1 MKDVAICVEKLSKLY
16 RLGLKS
22 ANSDTFAG
30 TLLSW
35 AVAPARNLK
44 TLRKLTRFDPS
55 DDSEDVLW
63 ALKDVTFDVKKGE
76 VLGIIGPNGAGKSTV
91 LKILSRITEPTYGKA
106 VVYGRVGSL
115 LEVGTGFHPELTGRE
130 NVYMNGTILGMSK
143 REIGRKF
150 DQIVDFSGVER
161 FLDTPVKRY
170 SSGMQVRL
178 AFAVAA
184 HLDPEILIVDEVLAV
199 GDVEFQQKCLSR
211 MEEVSKSEGK
221 TILFVSHNL
230 GAIRNLCTRA
240 IVLMKG
246 QIACDDTPSKAI
258 DFVLGGSSAAGD
270 AQPGEGPWSLR
281 GGDGRVR
288 IVAARALDKNGVER
302 RNLISGEDAT
312 LEFEYVSN
320 GIRTFDFSVTI
331 INSSGVAVTSFSTIF
346 TKSKIQGLG
355 EGVICCRIPKLPLP
369 LGKYTVGIM
378 VFEQSGIYDH
388 IPQDVVS
395 FSVPVS
401 VFYPTGQTPSFGK
414 AVALVDCVWESG
426 GRKSLACARTQAGPA
441 QLVDA
446 PMGGGS
452 GARPLACRATNGP
465 VGNEQGDK

>member
-1 MKDVAICVEKLSKLY
+1 MSDVAIRVEKMTKLY

-44 TLRKLTRFDPS
+44 ALRRLTRFDPS
-55 DDSEDVLW
+55 DGSEDILW
-63 ALKDVTFDVKKGE
+63 ALRDVTFDVKKGE
-76 VLGIIGPNGAGKSTV
+76 VLGVIGPNGAGKSTV
-91 LKILSRITEPTYGKA
+91 LKILSRITEPTYGRA

-115 LEVGTGFHPELTGRE
+115 LEVGTGFHPELSGRE
-130 NVYMNGTILGMSK
+130 NVYMNGTILGMAK
-143 REIGRKF
+143 REIDRKF

-184 HLDPEILIVDEVLAV
+184 HLDPEILIIDEVLAV

-246 QIACDDTPSKAI
+246 QIVCDDTPAKAI
-258 DFVLGGSSAAGD
+258 DYVLGGSTIAA
-270 AQPGEGPWSLR
+270 AAECEGGRWTFR
-281 GGDGRVR
+281 GGDGSVR
-288 IVAARALDKNGVER
+288 IVAARARDKNGVER
-302 RNLISGEDAT
+302 QNLISGEDAT

-320 GIRTFDFSVTI
+320 GIGSFDFSVTI
-331 INSSGVAVTSFSTIF
+331 LNSAGVAATSFSTLF
-346 TKSKIQGLG
+346 TQSKIENSGD
-355 EGVICCRIPKLPLP
+355 GVIRCTIPRLPLP

-378 VFEQSGIYDH
+378 AFEQSRIYDH

-395 FSVPVS
+395 FNVPVS

-414 AVALVDCVWESG
+414 AVTLVECIWESH
-426 GRKSLACARTQAGPA
+426 
-441 QLVDA
+441 
-446 PMGGGS
+446 
-452 GARPLACRATNGP
+452 RPSMP
-465 VGNEQGDK
+465 

>member
-1 MKDVAICVEKLSKLY
+1 MADLAIRVESMTKLY

-22 ANSDTFAG
+22 ANADTFAG

-35 AVAPARNLK
+35 AVAPVRNLK
-44 TLRKLTRFDPS
+44 ALRRLTRFDPS
-55 DDSEDVLW
+55 DHSEDILW
-63 ALKDVTFDVKKGE
+63 ALKDVTFDVQQGE

-91 LKILSRITEPTYGKA
+91 LKILSRITEPTYGRA

-115 LEVGTGFHPELTGRE
+115 LEVGTGFHPELSGRE

-143 REIGRKF
+143 REIHRKF

-246 QIACDDTPSKAI
+246 QIACDDTPAKAI
-258 DFVLGGSSAAGD
+258 DYVLGGSTGGSAA
-270 AQPGEGPWSLR
+270 ECERERWNFR
-281 GGDGRVR
+281 GGDGSVR
-288 IVAARALDKNGVER
+288 IVAARAMDRNGVER
-302 RNLISGEDAT
+302 QSLISGEDAT
-312 LEFEYVSN
+312 LEFQYVSN
-320 GIRTFDFSVTI
+320 GVQSFDFSVTI
-331 INSSGVAVTSFSTIF
+331 INSAGVAATSFSTSF
-346 TKSKIQGLG
+346 TKSKIKNSDK
-355 EGVICCRIPKLPLP
+355 GVIRCTISRLPLP
-369 LGKYTVGIM
+369 LGKYTVGVM
-378 VFEQSGIYDH
+378 AFDQSRIYDH
-388 IPQDVVS
+388 IPQDVLS
-395 FSVPVS
+395 FNVPVS

-414 AVALVDCVWESG
+414 AVTLMDCVWESCE
-426 GRKSLACARTQAGPA
+426 S
-441 QLVDA
+441 
-446 PMGGGS
+446 S
-452 GARPLACRATNGP
+452 GA
-465 VGNEQGDK
+465 